1 MAEDKEKTKVSK
13 NVSGIIENVEKLT
26 VMELAELVKALED
39 KFGVS
44 ATPVVTGVA
53 ASAGGTVADATPAE
67 EKTAFNVVIAGIGD
81 QKIQVIKAVRTIRT
95 DLGLADAKKLVES
108 APAVVLENAKK
119 EDADEAKKKLEE
131 AGAKV
136 ELK

>member
-1 MAEDKEKTKVSK
+1 MAEDKEKIKVSK
-13 NVSGIIENVEKLT
+13 NVSGIIDNVEKLT
-26 VMELAELVKALED
+26 VMELAELVKSLED

-44 ATPVVTGVA
+44 AAPVASVA
-53 ASAGGTVADATPAE
+53 VAGGTVADASPAE
-67 EKTAFNVVIAGIGD
+67 EKTAFDVVIAGIGD

-108 APAVVLENAKK
+108 APAVVLEHAKK
-119 EDADEAKKKLEE
+119 EDAEEAKKKLES